1 MLFFEMKKKRR
12 NRSQYT
18 SIACFANI
26 SIELLETAFMI
37 NSLKTVGHFY
47 DPFAILASQPA
58 SRLNYQKLGYSDQA
72 VYSDQ
77 ATAIQ
82 YFVFLET
89 IKYYITRCELM
100 RMFLSRIGKPI
111 KCENCVYT
119 DDAVS

>member
-1 MLFFEMKKKRR
+1 MCVFIHPELGPWTGALIRNEKKRR

-58 SRLNYQKLGYSDQA
+58 SQPAQLSKARIFRPSSIFRPSYSD
-72 VYSDQ
+72 S
-77 ATAIQ
+77 I
-82 YFVFLET
+82 FRFLGNNQILYHPLRT
-89 IKYYITRCELM
+89 YA
-100 RMFLSRIGKPI
+100 
-111 KCENCVYT
+111 N
-119 DDAVS
+119 VS